1 MTGLVKTV
9 SMMRFRLRFLLEG
22 GASPSLTLFC
32 DRGRGSAGLGKGE
45 ISSTS
50 ATGGGSEAVLDLE
63 EEKVKN
69 LSSEQPARLCSPN
82 KSSTGEDKL

>member
-1 MTGLVKTV
+1 
-9 SMMRFRLRFLLEG
+9 MMRFRRRFLLEG

-32 DRGRGSAGLGKGE
+32 ARGRGSAGLGKGE

-63 EEKVKN
+63 EDKKGKTSAVSN
-69 LSSEQPARLCSPN
+69 QHDSV
-82 KSSTGEDKL
+82 TGTKAALERTN